1 MSVLFGIV
9 YYNVMKTPEYMK
21 AYQLIRVQRATDKF
35 LKPLLNF

>member
-21 AYQLIRVQRATDKF
+21 AYKLIRVQRAADMFFMT
-35 LKPLLNF
+35 LLNF